1 MAGLILVLKTALC
14 GVGAVIAWDMAM
26 AWRAS
31 WKLKGFFGAVL
42 DFVSPLLCV
51 TVLWLGVLYIMDGST
66 RMYVFLCMGAGA
78 LLYILTIRGWIFK
91 LFFEVFKDINKII
104 RFIFKIL
111 LTPARFLYKMIYVE
125 LYIKRRRRSAE
136 TEKTANDPKN

>member
-1 MAGLILVLKTALC
+1 MTGLILVLKTALC
-14 GVGAVIAWDMAM
+14 GACAVIAWDMAM

-42 DFVSPLLCV
+42 DFASPLLCV

>member
-1 MAGLILVLKTALC
+1 MTGLILVLKTALC
-14 GVGAVIAWDMAM
+14 GVCAVIAWDMAM

-42 DFVSPLLCV
+42 DFASPLLCV